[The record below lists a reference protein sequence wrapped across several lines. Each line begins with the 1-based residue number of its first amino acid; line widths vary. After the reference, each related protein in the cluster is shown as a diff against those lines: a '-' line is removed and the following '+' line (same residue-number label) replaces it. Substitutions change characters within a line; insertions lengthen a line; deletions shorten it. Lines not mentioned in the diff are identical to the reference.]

1 MKEKMW
7 ILVAG
12 IFAAGAVLLTA
23 MRILDPVVF
32 AQAFTM
38 VMMAVFAELRVSSN
52 NKSWTEWGEQQK
64 TEFAALV
71 KAAVEAA
78 KEPRAPSP

>member
-7 ILVAG
+7 MLVAG
-12 IFAAGAVLLTA
+12 VFAVGAVLLTA
-23 MRILDPVVF
+23 MRILEPTVF

-64 TEFAALV
+64 AEFAALI
-71 KAAVEAA
+71 KAATDKKPE
-78 KEPRAPSP
+78 